1 VNDKSEDPYSDG
13 EVPADADFSD
23 THTETSDDGETTTTT
38 TEHTESSTTT
48 TSTE

>member
-1 VNDKSEDPYSDG
+1 MSEKKLDPYQDG
-13 EVPADADFSD
+13 EVPADADISD
-23 THTETSDDGETTTTT
+23 SEVDETTTTT